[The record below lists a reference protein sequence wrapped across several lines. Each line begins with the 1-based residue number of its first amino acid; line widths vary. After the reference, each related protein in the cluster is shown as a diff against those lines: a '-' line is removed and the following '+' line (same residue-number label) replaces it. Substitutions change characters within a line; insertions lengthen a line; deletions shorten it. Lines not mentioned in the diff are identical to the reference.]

1 MKGIS
6 SQSSVYHPQ
15 LNKSNIIEFF
25 LLLLTF
31 IVCPFLSVLLAV
43 YLIYCK
49 RHIKLSAMIVVAF
62 YGLVGYTF
70 LPIASM
76 DITRHYSSFE
86 ELTNVS
92 SFSDFIFF
100 QSLSEK
106 PDLALDF
113 IFWGIG
119 KLIKTHQIVGFVGAA
134 CYYGFG
140 LGVLLNWRKN
150 LHSKSSFNNFLL
162 PSLMFLAMAQIT
174 EFSGMRQGNAILM
187 FLYIITFPDDKISS
201 IKKCVLLIFP
211 CLLHFSMYPLAL
223 LYICTCLFS
232 RKYLFTI
239 SILMLISFFFF
250 IPLMSLLMNLLAT
263 LGGVGAG
270 IAEKIEDYIFGGE
283 IEAKLY
289 SGSILRFYVIILMML
304 IFPFIALSV
313 DKLRVQLPNFV
324 LRFHYWGI
332 LFFSY
337 TLFTAS
343 SYVLSRNMMM
353 FKMFGVLYFTY
364 ALYSCSYYFNKH
376 LQRLLACLC
385 LGIALSG
392 PFSMWLGLEYH
403 VLNPVMFYSNIFNI
417 LSTNTLPE
425 GY

>member
-1 MKGIS
+1 ML
-6 SQSSVYHPQ
+6 SVTVYRPCF
-15 LNKSNIIEFF
+15 NKSSIIDFF
-25 LLLLTF
+25 LLLFTF
-31 IVCPFLSVLLAV
+31 IVSPFLSVLLAV
-43 YLIYCK
+43 YFIYCK
-49 RHIKLSAMIVVAF
+49 RHVKLSVMIVVAF

-86 ELTNVS
+86 ELTNVNS
-92 SFSDFIFF
+92 LSDFIFY

-106 PDLALDF
+106 PDLALDL
-113 IFWGIG
+113 IFWGIS
-119 KLIKTHQIVGFVGAA
+119 KLINTHQIVGFIGAA
-134 CYYGFG
+134 CYYGLG
-140 LGVLLNWRKN
+140 LGILLNWRKN
-150 LHSKSSFNNFLL
+150 LYSKSSFNNFLL

-174 EFSGMRQGNAILM
+174 EFSGMRQGNAILL
-187 FLYIITFPDDKISS
+187 FLYIITFSDEKISS
-201 IKKCVLLIFP
+201 LKKCVLLIFP
-211 CLLHFSMYPLAL
+211 CLLHFSMYPLVF

-232 RKYLFTI
+232 RKYLFAI
-239 SILMLISFFFF
+239 SIFMLISFFFF
-250 IPLMSLLMNLLAT
+250 IPLMSLLMNFLAT

-270 IAEKIEDYIFGGE
+270 IAGKIEDYIFGGE
-283 IEAKLY
+283 VEVKLY
-289 SGSILRFYVIILMML
+289 SGSILRFYVIILMMS

-313 DKLRVQLPNFV
+313 DKMREQLPNFI

-364 ALYSCSYYFNKH
+364 VLFSCSYHFTKH

-385 LGIALSG
+385 LIIALSG
-392 PFSMWLGLEYH
+392 PFSMWLGLEYR
-403 VLNPVMFYSNIFNI
+403 VLNPVMFYSNIFKI